1 MLRLNRKYLS
11 SAYFLLCGLE
21 GSWVFYSFWN
31 DTFAG
36 RDIAGFG
43 SSPLRFILLAG
54 VALLVLV
61 CIFLFVREIL
71 PGSHLSPLI
80 GGLEKYRPAILLSAF
95 LFLVMLVVSWV
106 VIFSPYALNRLSG
119 YYQRWQ
125 PLFVWGFLAVIQM
138 YAVAALTQPPAS
150 WVQAA
155 RDLRNHPFWIQARN
169 RLNSPAVGFSL
180 LAIAFLLGLTKL
192 VFGQFADEANNLV
205 YGWLVSKGYV
215 LYRDVFSQ
223 HFPFAYYWTAVVV
236 TLFGNSQAAVR
247 ISLLALQAGLFG
259 FSMWATRLYLPI
271 GLATLVWGLTSQFH
285 RGNMILYD
293 NFDGTFITV
302 AFILVFFAL
311 LTRTRI
317 RRPTL
322 LVTGLCLGCALL
334 SNPLLVYPV
343 LVILLGLFVS
353 GMNAADDPGWREGFR
368 RILWSGVA
376 AGLVLGVYLAYLIAS
391 GTFQDFYHDAV
402 WFNAVI
408 YDQYTDGSPNRIGT
422 IFFQLFTGL
431 DLFNPQWTKH
441 VSPFIQLGINRNS
454 FANEDYYY
462 SWIFSSLLF
471 RLSILLCSLGL
482 IIKRKYLPGIF
493 LYLLAA
499 ALLTRAETSWH
510 AIPFIWL
517 SLFAGAYFL
526 VNFPSIPK
534 ISFSTRRLAQAID
547 RISHP
552 AWGLI
557 FAAFL
562 LMFSWSAAT
571 GAYFLVDH
579 HAELNDHHFVNR
591 LARFG
596 DQLRSLS
603 CNQDDLKLLIYPYN
617 PMVYFVTQIPPA
629 SKYIFMHPWVAQ
641 VAMPELIPA
650 LRQQNS
656 TIIEV
661 KVDKTV
667 WQAYAVKDYMADFLT
682 FLNQD
687 YQQVNATLWMS
698 KALGEKCASG
708 APQPSL
714 EDDSP

>member
-1 MLRLNRKYLS
+1 MWPNRKVLS
-11 SAYFLLCGLE
+11 SAYFLLCAVE
-21 GSWVFYSFWN
+21 GSWVFYSFWT
-31 DTFAG
+31 DTFSG
-36 RDIAGFG
+36 GGIAGFE
-43 SSPLRFILLAG
+43 SSPLRLILLAG
-54 VALLVLV
+54 VALLVVLS
-61 CIFLFVREIL
+61 FALFVRESL
-71 PGSHLSPLI
+71 MGSRPSPLLN
-80 GGLEKYRPAILLSAF
+80 GLQKHRPVILLSAI
-95 LFLVMLVVSWV
+95 LFLIMLVVSWV
-106 VIFSPYALNRLSG
+106 VIFSPYALNRLIG
-119 YYQRWQ
+119 YYQRWR
-125 PLFVWGFLAVIQM
+125 PLFVWGFLVVIQI
-138 YAVAALTQPPAS
+138 YIVAAITQPPAS
-150 WVQAA
+150 WIQSTREL
-155 RDLRNHPFWIQARN
+155 RDHPFWMQARH
-169 RLNSPAVGFSL
+169 RLNSPVVGFSL

-236 TLFGNSQAAVR
+236 ALFGNSQAAVR
-247 ISLLALQAGLFG
+247 VSLLVLQAGLFG

-311 LTRTRI
+311 LSRARI
-317 RRPTL
+317 RKPTL
-322 LVTGLCLGCALL
+322 IVAGLCLGCALL

-343 LVILLGLFVS
+343 LVIILGLFLS
-353 GMNAADDPGWREGFR
+353 GMRAADDQGWREGLR
-368 RILWSGVA
+368 RLLWAGGS
-376 AGLVLGVYLAYLIAS
+376 AGLIFGVYLAYLLAS
-391 GTFQDFYHDAV
+391 GTFQDFYRDAV

-408 YDQYTDGSPNRIGT
+408 YNQYTDGSPNRFGT

-441 VSPFIQLGINRNS
+441 ISPFIQMGINRNS

-482 IIKRKYLPGIF
+482 IFKRKVLPAIF
-493 LYLLAA
+493 LYILAA

-526 VNFPSIPK
+526 VNFPTIPK
-534 ISFSTRRLAQAID
+534 VSFSTRRLVQAVD
-547 RISHP
+547 RILHP

-557 FAAFL
+557 FTAFL
-562 LMFSWSAAT
+562 LMYGWSAAA

-579 HAELNDHHFVNR
+579 HAELNDHRFVNR

-603 CNQDDLKLLIYPYN
+603 CNQDDLRILIYPYN

-641 VAMPELIPA
+641 VAMPELIPD
-650 LRQQNS
+650 LQQQNAA
-656 TIIEV
+656 IVEV
-661 KVDKTV
+661 KIDKTV
-667 WQAYAVKDYMADFLT
+667 WQTYAVKDYMADFIT
-682 FLNQD
+682 FLNRD
-687 YQQVNATLWMS
+687 YRQVNATLWMS

-708 APQPSL
+708 AAQPTL

>member
-1 MLRLNRKYLS
+1 MTRLNRKILS

-21 GSWVFYSFWN
+21 GSWVFYSFWS

-36 RDIAGFG
+36 RTIDGFE
-43 SSPLRFILLAG
+43 SSPLRLILLAG
-54 VALLVLV
+54 VALLVVL
-61 CIFLFVREIL
+61 CFILFVREIL
-71 PGSHLSPLI
+71 PSSHPSHLIS
-80 GGLEKYRPAILLSAF
+80 GLQKHSLAILLSSI
-95 LFLVMLVVSWV
+95 LFLVILVVIWV
-106 VIFSPYALNRLSG
+106 VLFSPYALSRFIG

-125 PLFVWGFLAVIQM
+125 PLFVWGFLAVFQI
-138 YAVAALTQPPAS
+138 YAVAALIQPPAS
-150 WVQAA
+150 WVQSA
-155 RDLRNHPFWIQARN
+155 RDLRNHPFWIQARD

-180 LAIAFLLGLTKL
+180 LTIAFLLGLTKL

-247 ISLLALQAGLFG
+247 ISLLVLQAGLFG
-259 FSMWATRLYLPI
+259 FSMWATRLYLPV

-311 LTRTRI
+311 LARTRI
-317 RRPTL
+317 RKPAL
-322 LVTGLCLGCALL
+322 MVTGLCLGCALL
-334 SNPLLVYPV
+334 SNPLLIYPV
-343 LVILLGLFVS
+343 LVILLGLFLS
-353 GMNAADDPGWREGFR
+353 GLRAADDAGWREGLR
-368 RILWSGVA
+368 RLVWAGVS
-376 AGLVLGVYLAYLIAS
+376 AGLVLGVYLAYLLVS
-391 GTFQDFYHDAV
+391 GTFQNFYRDAV
-402 WFNAVI
+402 WFNATI
-408 YDQYTDGSPNRIGT
+408 YDQYTEGSPNRFGA

-482 IIKRKYLPGIF
+482 IIRRKFLPAIF
-493 LYLLAA
+493 LYILAA

-526 VNFPSIPK
+526 ANFPTIPK
-534 ISFSTRRLAQAID
+534 ISVSSRRLVQAAD
-547 RISHP
+547 RVLHP
-552 AWGLI
+552 AWGVI

-562 LMFSWSAAT
+562 LMYSWSAAT

-579 HAELNDHHFVNR
+579 HDELNDHHFVNR

-603 CNQDDLKLLIYPYN
+603 CAQDDLKLLIYPYN

-650 LRQQNS
+650 LQQQNS

-667 WQAYAVKDYMADFLT
+667 WQAYAVKDYMADLIT

-687 YQQVNATLWMS
+687 YEQLNTTLWMS
-698 KALGEKCASG
+698 KPLAEKCASS

>member
-1 MLRLNRKYLS
+1 MKLNRTLLS
-11 SAYFLLCGLE
+11 SVYFLLCGME
-21 GSWVFYSFWN
+21 GGWVFYSFWN
-31 DTFAG
+31 ETFTG
-36 RDIAGFG
+36 KGMAGFG
-43 SSPLRFILLAG
+43 SSALRLILLGGIAIL
-54 VALLVLV
+54 VVLCTALF
-61 CIFLFVREIL
+61 IREIL
-71 PGSHLSPLI
+71 PGRGQSPFVNWLQKHRI
-80 GGLEKYRPAILLSAF
+80 ALLLSAI
-95 LFLVMLVVSWV
+95 LFLALLVVCWV
-106 VIFSPYALNRLSG
+106 VIFSPFGLSRVIA
-119 YYQRWQ
+119 YYQRWR
-125 PLFVWGFLAVIQM
+125 PLFGWGFLVVVQL
-138 YAVAALTQPPAS
+138 YGVVALTQPPAS
-150 WVQAA
+150 WVQSVK
-155 RDLRNHPFWIQARN
+155 DLINHPFWIQAHN
-169 RLNSPAVGFSL
+169 WLNSPAVGFTL
-180 LAIAFLLGLTKL
+180 LGIAFLLGLTKL

-236 TLFGNSQAAVR
+236 SLFGNSQAAVR
-247 ISLLALQAGLFG
+247 ISLLILQACLFG
-259 FSMWATRLYLPI
+259 FSMWATQLYLPI

-285 RGNMILYD
+285 RGNMVLYD

-302 AFILVFFAL
+302 AFILVFYAL
-311 LTRTRI
+311 VARGRFRKISLV
-317 RRPTL
+317 
-322 LVTGLCLGCALL
+322 VTGVCLGCALL
-334 SNPLLVYPV
+334 SNPLLIYPV
-343 LVILLGLFVS
+343 LVILLGLFLS
-353 GMNAADDPGWREGFR
+353 GLRAANDSGWREGFR
-368 RILWSGVA
+368 RLVWAGGA
-376 AGLVLGVYLAYLIAS
+376 AGLVLGVYLGYLLVS

-408 YDQYTDGSPNRIGT
+408 YDQYTDGNPNRIGT

-441 VSPFIQLGINRNS
+441 VSPFIQLSTNRNS
-454 FANEDYYY
+454 FANEDLYY

-471 RLSILLCSLGL
+471 RLSIILCTLGL
-482 IIKRKYLPGIF
+482 IIKRKYLPGVF

-526 VNFPSIPK
+526 VNFSTIP
-534 ISFSTRRLAQAID
+534 
-547 RISHP
+547 RISLSNRSLVKAVNRISRP
-552 AWGLI
+552 GWGLI
-557 FAAFL
+557 FTAFL
-562 LMFSWSAAT
+562 LMYSWSAAT
-571 GAYFLVDH
+571 GAYFLMDH

-641 VAMPELIPA
+641 VALPELIPD
-650 LRQQNS
+650 LHRQNS

-661 KVDKTV
+661 KVAKTV
-667 WQAYAVKDYMADFLT
+667 WQEYAVKDYLAELIT
-682 FLNQD
+682 YLNQD
-687 YQQVNATLWMS
+687 YQQVSATLWMS
-698 KALGEKCASG
+698 KALGKNCAAG
-708 APQPSL
+708 GTQPTL